1 MQTQESLPPP
11 SLEPTS
17 ETANAINVVIR
28 RNLRSNTRLDLVNQV
43 QPTQTSQQPQLT
55 QTSQQPQQTQTQKS
69 QKPQRG
75 RPPKNKKALE
85 FDNN

>member
-11 SLEPTS
+11 SLEPTP

-28 RNLRSNTRLDLVNQV
+28 RNLRSNTRLDLANQV
-43 QPTQTSQQPQLT
+43 QPTQTSQQPQ
-55 QTSQQPQQTQTQKS
+55 PTQTQKS

>member
-11 SLEPTS
+11 SLEPTP

-43 QPTQTSQQPQLT
+43 QPTQISQQP
-55 QTSQQPQQTQTQKS
+55 QKS